1 MGAKGPSVVSRN
13 SEFLRQSIPFPFC
26 SYLHQNEDTRCDD
39 ESVSLSHFFWVCSGG
54 YSILHSFSDGDWNF
68 HASAGH
74 QSHRVFLEEWS
85 HATKQLLVGET
96 IEEIR
101 LMREIMGIAS
111 QARGQTGYTILS
123 LFSSFICLFIHVV
136 ACVGILPTSII
147 ARDGTQHHKTSWPR
161 YSMMRDA
168 MISWGSSSRDL
179 LPIFLYTLL
188 FISLSAFLFTPSN
201 CSLG

>member
-1 MGAKGPSVVSRN
+1 
-13 SEFLRQSIPFPFC
+13 
-26 SYLHQNEDTRCDD
+26 
-39 ESVSLSHFFWVCSGG
+39 VSLSHFFWVCSGG

-123 LFSSFICLFIHVV
+123 LFVFYLPVYSCGCLRGHTTNLDYCSRWYPASQNIMASVFHDEGCNDLLGLLFKGFASHLSLHPTFHFSFSLSIYSIQLFIGMMDQIIDRPATPHVQSL
-136 ACVGILPTSII
+136 VGATSEPS
-147 ARDGTQHHKTSWPR
+147 ARQEPHLRRTCR
-161 YSMMRDA
+161 
-168 MISWGSSSRDL
+168 
-179 LPIFLYTLL
+179 
-188 FISLSAFLFTPSN
+188 
-201 CSLG
+201 